1 MTITIEEIVK
11 RTHST
16 FTTEKVDLGKQL
28 LCAAMGLCGES
39 GEFIDVVKKNYEQG
53 RELNFEKLVKELAD
67 VYYYVV
73 LGCFALGLTKED
85 LVKILDAKLSARYP
99 NGFESKDHNGE

>member
-1 MTITIEEIVK
+1 MSITIEQIIK
-11 RTHST
+11 NTHST
-16 FTTEKVDLGKQL
+16 FASDQVDPGKQL

-53 RELNFEKLVKELAD
+53 RELNTEKLVKELAD

-85 LVKILDAKLSARYP
+85 LTKVLDAKLSARYP
-99 NGFESKDHNGE
+99 NGFVSKDHNGE